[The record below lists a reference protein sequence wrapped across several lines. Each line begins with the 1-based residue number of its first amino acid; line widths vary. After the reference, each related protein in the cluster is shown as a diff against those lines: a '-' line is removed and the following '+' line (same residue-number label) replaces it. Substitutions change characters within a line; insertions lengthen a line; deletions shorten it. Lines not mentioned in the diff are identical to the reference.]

1 MHLSRDKKEFFSAVD
16 PCLSNLY
23 LAIYRAPSVIPLQCP
38 FHRLHRNWINLK
50 ITRKDDR
57 PVANAGN
64 SPTFRPSY
72 RVMRLGLTF
81 ARYRILYKVG
91 PNIPSPFTNE
101 CRFLSNGRFFCIW
114 FIWDFRDVT
123 CSTLQLCWTRIETHE
138 ISRWIDFS
146 FSFFQNKILCSIIWE
161 NVAIHVKF

>member
-1 MHLSRDKKEFFSAVD
+1 MVKIIQRRESSNRELVPYLSQYVVKTVAPFERQERIFQ
-16 PCLSNLY
+16 SNRSMERSSDLY

-81 ARYRILYKVG
+81 ARYRIFYKVG

-123 CSTLQLCWTRIETHE
+123 CSTLQL
-138 ISRWIDFS
+138 
-146 FSFFQNKILCSIIWE
+146 
-161 NVAIHVKF
+161 

>member
-1 MHLSRDKKEFFSAVD
+1 MVKIIQRRESSNRELVPYLSQYVVKTVAPFERQEGIFQ
-16 PCLSNLY
+16 SNRSMERSSDLY

-57 PVANAGN
+57 PV
-64 SPTFRPSY
+64 
-72 RVMRLGLTF
+72 GLTF

-123 CSTLQLCWTRIETHE
+123 CSTLQL
-138 ISRWIDFS
+138 
-146 FSFFQNKILCSIIWE
+146 
-161 NVAIHVKF
+161 

>member
-1 MHLSRDKKEFFSAVD
+1 MFQLKLLHGKNYSEKRILQWTRFISFAICCKNSCTFRETRGNFSSD
-16 PCLSNLY
+16 PCSSDLY

-81 ARYRILYKVG
+81 ARYRILYKVE

-123 CSTLQLCWTRIETHE
+123 CSTLQL
-138 ISRWIDFS
+138 
-146 FSFFQNKILCSIIWE
+146 
-161 NVAIHVKF
+161 